1 MWNGWPLNRVVI
13 LFTAVG
19 FGLIFIQVTL
29 MHFRQNFHH
38 WSQWLPV
45 IALPV
50 LALNAFTLAFV
61 NHPAIRSIFAFLT
74 ILGFIEGIYGF
85 YKHFT
90 GVGKRVDGYRF
101 HNFLVGPPV
110 ILPLMVS
117 ALCTM
122 GILSLG
128 WS

>member
-13 LFTAVG
+13 LFYG
-19 FGLIFIQVTL
+19 IGLWIDLHSGHIDAL
-29 MHFRQNFHH
+29 PAELHH

-61 NHPAIRSIFAFLT
+61 NHPAIRSIFAILT
-74 ILGFIEGIYGF
+74 IIGFIEGIYGF

-117 ALCTM
+117 AICT
-122 GILSLG
+122 LALLALG